1 MDNQVTVS
9 VVQMNCIR
17 GEKQRNLARAE
28 KFIDEAARRGSRLVV
43 LPELFSTGYRV
54 EWDDEKL
61 AETIPGPVTDWMR
74 ILAKKH
80 SLYLAGAII
89 EKDDETGQL
98 YDTAVLVGPEGI
110 EGKHRKMHLWSG
122 EEKRFGNGTELQT
135 VTLPFAT
142 VGMLI
147 CYEIGFPEQSRVL
160 TEKGADIIL
169 FPSAFGKARAH
180 VWDVASRARALENGV
195 FVLACNR
202 TGTEDDTVL
211 GGLSR
216 IVSPSTQVLAS
227 ACADGEAVITADLDL
242 TAVARQ
248 RKEVPYLKDLDEK
261 LRIKG
266 F

>member
-180 VWDVASRARALENGV
+180 VWDVASRARALEI
-195 FVLACNR
+195 L
-202 TGTEDDTVL
+202 
-211 GGLSR
+211 
-216 IVSPSTQVLAS
+216 
-227 ACADGEAVITADLDL
+227 
-242 TAVARQ
+242 
-248 RKEVPYLKDLDEK
+248 KVPFGYFL
-261 LRIKG
+261 

>member
-54 EWDDEKL
+54 EWDDEKLAETIQWDDEKL

-122 EEKRFGNGTELQT
+122 EEKRFGHGTELQT

-180 VWDVASRARALENGV
+180 V
-195 FVLACNR
+195 
-202 TGTEDDTVL
+202 L

-248 RKEVPYLKDLDEK
+248 RKEVPYLRDLNEK